1 MKKAPI
7 LIAVV
12 LILVFA
18 SACGGAGSKLTQ
30 TQTAVSEEIFAQST
44 KTANAVGTQQAETQA
59 YEAELAQTSEA
70 QEATEMAKATDAA
83 IKATRLAGEQQTL
96 VARTQEAEAQATQAA
111 ERIYTVVQ
119 DLYDQGFIPSK
130 EGSFQQLPPYEGE
143 FAQIGYYR
151 SVPIPD
157 SFVKD
162 FVLVMDVSWEVN
174 DKANE
179 WYRSGCGFAFR
190 VSEDYDEYYNFIL
203 TLDGRI
209 NFAQLLKGYNG
220 ISISKAYWGQIE
232 NEKGSDTIIIT
243 AQGKTFQVFNT
254 DLERIDIRYG
264 EKLVEGTMA
273 YQVSSGS
280 NKDFGTRC
288 NFTDVDL
295 WHLDD

>member
-18 SACGGAGSKLTQ
+18 SACGGADSKLTQ

-119 DLYDQGFIPSK
+119 DLYDQGFITSK

>member
-1 MKKAPI
+1 MKKALI

-18 SACGGAGSKLTQ
+18 SACGGADSKLTQ

-119 DLYDQGFIPSK
+119 DLYDQGFITSK